1 MLMPGSE
8 KFRQVC
14 NPRFPAR
21 AQHPDSQKEG
31 RGTRYIPEIFPR
43 CRVSCSPPHLGSSH
57 SYRVSEKSPDTPGDF
72 FLNHRGICSF
82 CQPLLAVAITPSPL
96 CRRWLCPPRSMAGTG
111 AICIPIPSAIMSP
124 LSDRS
129 LSSPKT
135 PTQWQPRRE
144 DKGPGG
150 GGKGGEE
157 AAAAAAA
164 LTLLGRVL
172 LGELLNLGW

>member
-21 AQHPDSQKEG
+21 ARHPDSQKER
-31 RGTRYIPEIFPR
+31 RGTRNIPEIFPR

-72 FLNHRGICSF
+72 FLNPSWYLFLLSATPGRGHHPEPIV
-82 CQPLLAVAITPSPL
+82 P
-96 CRRWLCPPRSMAGTG
+96 RWLCPPRSMAGTG

-129 LSSPKT
+129 LSSPKPPHNGNHAERT
-135 PTQWQPRRE
+135 KGRAEGEREGKKQQQLRPR
-144 DKGPGG
+144 
-150 GGKGGEE
+150 
-157 AAAAAAA
+157 
-164 LTLLGRVL
+164 
-172 LGELLNLGW
+172 